1 MPGVSIR
8 YPSADMTSFT
18 AAPHRVL
25 FFFGALQLVL
35 VLAVWSVVLISQTGI
50 LYGLPAFSV
59 APIIA
64 HALLLYYGLFPF
76 FMFGFVMT
84 TFPRWMNGPQ
94 VARSIY
100 VTTALAMGGGWL
112 LVYSGL
118 VTGIWLVETGLAAVA
133 AGWLVAWLGLLR
145 VFRAA
150 EASDKSYETI
160 LLVAFAAG
168 GIALIAIILFLSTA
182 RFGLIQYALN
192 AALWLWLIPV
202 ALTVA
207 HRMLPFFSN
216 IVLPDYEV
224 YRPRRV
230 LFAALSCLFAHFVFD
245 IVYPP
250 ATWIFDL
257 TLAALAL
264 QLSLRWQWRRA
275 LTVRLLG
282 MLHIAFLWLALG
294 AVLFGIQG
302 AARHVFGIELL
313 GRAPLHALGVGF
325 LASLMLAFASRV
337 TLGHSGRGLAADRLT
352 WGCFLA
358 LQVAAAFRVL
368 ADFPYPGTAWSR
380 TLVVTAALIWVAG
393 SAAWTAR
400 YAPMY
405 WRARSDGRP
414 G

>member
-1 MPGVSIR
+1 
-8 YPSADMTSFT
+8 MTSFT

-35 VLAVWSVVLISQTGI
+35 VLVAWSLVLVSQAGI
-50 LYGLPAFSV
+50 LNGPPVLSV
-59 APIIA
+59 APTIA
-64 HALLLYYGLFPF
+64 HALLLYFGLFPF

-94 VARSIY
+94 VGRSVY

-112 LVYSGL
+112 MAYSGL
-118 VTGIWLVETGLAAVA
+118 VTGVVLVAAGLAAVA

-145 VFRAA
+145 VFRAVA
-150 EASDKSYETI
+150 AGDKSYETI
-160 LLVAFAAG
+160 LLVAFAFG
-168 GIALIAIILFLSTA
+168 GLALASIILFLSTG

-192 AALWLWLIPV
+192 AALWLWLLPV
-202 ALTVA
+202 AVTVA

-216 IVLPDYEV
+216 MVLPGYEV
-224 YRPRRV
+224 YRPRWV
-230 LFAALSCLFAHFVFD
+230 LLAMLSCLFAHFAFD
-245 IVYPP
+245 IVFPP
-250 ATWIFDL
+250 VTWLFDFA
-257 TLAALAL
+257 LAALAL
-264 QLSLRWQWRRA
+264 QLSMRWQWRRA

-282 MLHIAFLWLALG
+282 MLHIAFLWLVLG
-294 AVLFGIQG
+294 AALFSIQG
-302 AARHVFGIELL
+302 FARYVFGIELL
-313 GRAPLHALGVGF
+313 GRAPLHALGIGF

-337 TLGHSGRGLAADRLT
+337 TLGHSGRGLVADRLT

-380 TLVVTAALIWVAG
+380 ALVVTAALIWVAG
-393 SAAWTAR
+393 SVAWTVR

-405 WRARSDGRP
+405 WRARRDGRP